1 MDMISAG
8 CQEAPWSGFSAASC
22 GGSEGRESPG
32 WGRWLAGPR
41 APAAASIKE
50 EDAGQGVGRRKRKA
64 RRILQ
69 SFFTEFTL
77 PSNNSMANVKW
88 SQDVSDGR

>member
-1 MDMISAG
+1 MDMISAEG
-8 CQEAPWSGFSAASC
+8 LLS
-22 GGSEGRESPG
+22 SELWRPRRERESPG

-50 EDAGQGVGRRKRKA
+50 EDAGQGVGRRKRKQEGFYN
-64 RRILQ
+64 LFLPN
-69 SFFTEFTL
+69 STS
-77 PSNNSMANVKW
+77 PSNNSVANVKW